1 MIADTNN
8 TASTLLRTSPLISYA
23 VSLTEYK
30 RLPTKEVRIGDLLLG
45 NFHPVRVQTM
55 TTTDTMDTIGT
66 VEQTIRCI
74 EAGAELVRITAPS
87 KKEAENLL
95 NIKNELR
102 KRGYNTPL
110 VADIH
115 FTPNAAEIAA
125 RIVEKVRVNPGNYVD
140 KKKFELIEYSDADYA
155 EEIDRI
161 RERFTP
167 LVKICKEYGTAM
179 RIGTNHGSLSD
190 RIMSR
195 YGDTPMGMVES
206 AMEFL
211 RIARSESYHNIVL
224 SMKSSNPQVM
234 VQAYR
239 LLIKTMHD
247 EFGAI
252 YPLHLG
258 VTEAG
263 DGEDGRIKSAVGIG
277 TLLEDGIGDTI
288 RVSLTEDPELEIPVC
303 RDLVKR
309 YSHHPGLPPTGEGRQ
324 PHGASPVGEVDKKL
338 GSLKS
343 EERSAGSSPVGGS
356 RRGAAGLPY
365 SPFEYKRR
373 ETFAVSNIG
382 DHHVPAV
389 IADLSKLQ
397 SISPKELQSVGYTY
411 DESSDKWTIADT
423 AADYIFTGNKVLG
436 FALPGTLKV
445 IVYPATWLQAEDKE
459 KYFPI
464 WDDSGYEKTTQRSS
478 INFVMMDCFSDGTT
492 VNDFTY
498 LDAVA
503 NDPGVVLCLSSTNKN
518 ATQSVRRMFVELMN
532 RGIKNPVILT
542 VDSNWQTA
550 DEHLIHYATEA
561 GALLLDGM
569 GDGVCFGMTSESY
582 QLSAISNQQSTD
594 NDQRSRVN
602 ASGRN
607 YLQSTSVEQFINNT
621 AFSILQAT
629 RTRISKTE
637 YISCPS
643 CGRTLFDL
651 QETTA
656 KIRAVTN
663 HLKGVKIAIMGCI
676 VNGPGEMADADFG
689 YVGSGVGKITLYK
702 SKEIVKRNVPSEIAV
717 DELINLLKESDA
729 WVEKTI

>member
-1 MIADTNN
+1 MQLYCN
-8 TASTLLRTSPLISYA
+8 
-23 VSLTEYK
+23 SLTEYK
-30 RLPTKEVRIGDLLLG
+30 RLATLEVKVGDLLLG
-45 NFHPVRVQTM
+45 NFHPIRVQTM
-55 TTTDTMDTIGT
+55 TTTDTMDTVAT

-87 KKEAENLL
+87 KKEAENLQ
-95 NIKNELR
+95 NIKQELK
-102 KRGYNTPL
+102 KRGHTIPL
-110 VADIH
+110 IADIH

-140 KKKFELIEYSDADYA
+140 KKKFEFIDYTDVEYV

-167 LVKICKEYGTAM
+167 LVRICKDYGTAM

-195 YGDTPMGMVES
+195 YGDTAMGMVES

-211 RIARSESYHNIVL
+211 RIARAESYHNIVL
-224 SMKSSNPQVM
+224 SMKSSNPLVM

-239 LLIKTMHD
+239 LLIQQMMS
-247 EFGAI
+247 EFNEC

-263 DGEDGRIKSAVGIG
+263 DGEDGRVKSAAGIG

-309 YSHHPGLPPTGEGRQ
+309 YSSRKGHFSIPLIEGEKI
-324 PHGASPVGEVDKKL
+324 S
-338 GSLKS
+338 
-343 EERSAGSSPVGGS
+343 
-356 RRGAAGLPY
+356 Y
-365 SPFEYKRR
+365 SYEYKRR
-373 ETFAVSNIG
+373 ETFAVDNIG
-382 DHHVPAV
+382 EKHVPVV
-389 IADLSKLQ
+389 IADLSKIENITPQHLQ
-397 SISPKELQSVGYTY
+397 SIGYTY
-411 DESSDKWTIADT
+411 NAATDKWNISDS
-423 AADYIFTGNKVLG
+423 AADYVFTGNQILN
-436 FALPGTLKV
+436 FTLPGTLKV
-445 IVYPATWLQAEDKE
+445 IVYPATWQQATTSPSTVGGQGEA

-464 WDDSGYEKTTQRSS
+464 YDAAGYIDSEVPSDPS
-478 INFVMMDCFSDGTT
+478 ISLLPSGAGRDRLNFVMIDCFSDETP

-498 LDAVA
+498 LDELA
-503 NDPGVVLCLSSTNKN
+503 NNTSVVLCLSSTNQH
-518 ATQSVRRMFVELMN
+518 AMPAVRRMFIELIN
-532 RGIKNPVILT
+532 RNIKNPVVIIC
-542 VDSNWQTA
+542 DSNWQTA
-550 DEHLIHYATEA
+550 DEHLIHYATEC
-561 GALLLDGM
+561 GALLLDGF
-569 GDGVCFGMTSESY
+569 GDGICLGMASEAYNNASV
-582 QLSAISNQQSTD
+582 T
-594 NDQRSRVN
+594 N

-607 YLQSTSVEQFINNT
+607 YLNNQTIEQFINST

-656 KIRAVTN
+656 KIRSVTN

-702 SKEIVKRNVPSEIAV
+702 GKEVVKRNVDSDIAV
-717 DELINLLKESDA
+717 SELISLLKESEA
-729 WVEKTI
+729 WVEPEEISHLFCSSSS